1 MIAITVITID
11 VIIRPLWFS
20 DLSIDNNVADTID
33 NATVSIIKIYQLST
47 KNCVT
52 FTERSTADVKI
63 LPKSG
68 TITKIK
74 PRVSNIA
81 ITPARAIKTID
92 KKDNITLIE
101 SISAIIDRAKNILPS
116 RTAKAVLAIL
126 AGGLG

>member
-101 SISAIIDRAKNILPS
+101 SISAIKDRAKNILPK

>member
-63 LPKSG
+63 LPKLG

-116 RTAKAVLAIL
+116 RTAKAVIVIL
-126 AGGLG
+126 TGGLG